1 MWYQSL
7 DSHSKNKTWPSYQGL
22 ITYWGRHDSSQ
33 LQCKSNDERI
43 MQYGGTKMGE
53 KLFLTE
59 NDQEKKIH
67 KEITLYIWSK
77 FGEF

>member
-1 MWYQSL
+1 
-7 DSHSKNKTWPSYQGL
+7 
-22 ITYWGRHDSSQ
+22 
-33 LQCKSNDERI
+33 